1 MNIKLNPN
9 PLLRGCTIEQESYCG
24 GLFLPLI
31 TTSLHYVDA

>member
-9 PLLRGCTIEQESYCG
+9 SLIRGCTTEQESYCG
-24 GLFLPLI
+24 GLFLLLI